1 MSRNRQNTASTEK
14 WSSKGLELDPKS
26 RDVKAEEV
34 CVGSIVWLRQ
44 RRSNE
49 EEITCVREGHCSDD
63 FKLLD
68 NGYRHPVVIL
78 KIWQRSGSTQPGD
91 LMLGV
96 SDVGCYQARSLTKC
110 TLHFP
115 EMTITMPSDLGILS
129 FTTHELQMD
138 EVVSETKQEK
148 ANN

>member
-34 CVGSIVWLRQ
+34 CVGSIV
-44 RRSNE
+44 NE

-78 KIWQRSGSTQPGD
+78 KIWQRSGSTELGD

-96 SDVGCYQARSLTKC
+96 SDVGCYQARSYNQVQFT
-110 TLHFP
+110 FP
-115 EMTITMPSDLGILS
+115 
-129 FTTHELQMD
+129 
-138 EVVSETKQEK
+138 
-148 ANN
+148 